1 MDLTPPAPL
10 PSEGRG
16 ERATVLNPLR
26 WPFAPISRWLYNDR
40 RKLCEEDDMST
51 RQTKGQVEAQIAAM
65 ITSFE
70 REQMGRGPKEVRVWI
85 VEDLILI
92 RLKGVLTPAEER
104 LAGDPNGRHLLKQLR
119 NRLIETSRAVV
130 EEAIETITGVAMI
143 SLHSDLSIRT
153 GERILVLTLAENL
166 EARFRE

>member
-1 MDLTPPAPL
+1 MP
-10 PSEGRG
+10 
-16 ERATVLNPLR
+16 
-26 WPFAPISRWLYNDR
+26 
-40 RKLCEEDDMST
+40 T

-65 ITSFE
+65 ITGFE

-92 RLKGVLTPAEER
+92 RLKGVLIPAEER
-104 LAGDPNGRHLLKQLR
+104 LTGDPNGRHLLKQLR

-130 EEAIETITGVAMI
+130 EEAIETITGVSMI

-166 EARFRE
+166 EAGFRE

>member
-1 MDLTPPAPL
+1 
-10 PSEGRG
+10 
-16 ERATVLNPLR
+16 
-26 WPFAPISRWLYNDR
+26 
-40 RKLCEEDDMST
+40 MST

-104 LAGDPNGRHLLKQLR
+104 LTGDPNGGHLLKQLR